1 MLQQKKPTD
10 LVIATGKQS
19 SVKYFI
25 NLVAKELNLKIKWSG
40 KGKNE
45 KAYDQFN
52 NCIVACDP
60 SYFRPLDVNTLLGS
74 SLKARKILGWKSKT
88 SLKELVKE
96 MVNEELK
103 SLNLNND

>member
-25 NLVAKELNLKIKWSG
+25 NLVAKELDIKIKWSG
-40 KGKNE
+40 KGRNE

-52 NCIVACDP
+52 NCIVACDY
-60 SYFRPLDVNTLLGS
+60 SYFRPLDVNTLLGNAG
-74 SLKARKILGWKSKT
+74 KAKKVLGWKPKI

-103 SLNLNND
+103 NSNFNN